1 MIARPKNSRN
11 EWESAELGAFDA
23 GNVAPRSRA
32 GARGQPWMKRRD
44 MRAPRRTS
52 ATYCS
57 KSRVALSCDM
67 VIDGPSPGRRG
78 AAKAANSGL
87 RLPANV
93 PRPSRST
100 HIASRN
106 ADAKDSKGSRT
117 TVKTAGGAC
126 VGSQPRAADRGSRLA
141 SRSKRALA
149 NQAAAGSALR
159 NFW

>member
-1 MIARPKNSRN
+1 
-11 EWESAELGAFDA
+11 
-23 GNVAPRSRA
+23 
-32 GARGQPWMKRRD
+32 

-67 VIDGPSPGRRG
+67 VIDGPSPGRSG

-117 TVKTAGGAC
+117 TVKTAGGARA
-126 VGSQPRAADRGSRLA
+126 SQARAADRGSRLA

>member
-1 MIARPKNSRN
+1 
-11 EWESAELGAFDA
+11 
-23 GNVAPRSRA
+23 
-32 GARGQPWMKRRD
+32 

-57 KSRVALSCDM
+57 KSRVALSCGM

-126 VGSQPRAADRGSRLA
+126 VCASQPRAADRGSRLA